1 MDQGQQRQQSNCVKF
16 CTCAITGLGSIILGL
31 GSIILCP
38 FMLVGRL
45 LFSIL
50 FGGPLIYYRGT
61 ILNSDAL
68 ANKYSNEGVRLQG
81 TVIKRWK
88 STGHHSTTMLHVSVV
103 YPVDRERYVINDL
116 AVDEEFYSLPNID
129 LIRLPDYARSAIS
142 FVGFDGVDPD
152 FPTSS
157 KLPSIFFGFF
167 WMLILN
173 G

>member
-1 MDQGQQRQQSNCVKF
+1 
-16 CTCAITGLGSIILGL
+16 
-31 GSIILCP
+31 
-38 FMLVGRL
+38 MLVGRL

-68 ANKYSNEGVRLQG
+68 VIKYSNEGVRLQG

-88 STGHHSTTMLHVSVV
+88 STGHNNSTRLHVSVV

-129 LIRLPDYARSAIS
+129 LIRLPDYARSAIL
-142 FVGFDGVDPD
+142 FVGFDDPD